1 MQIAT
6 VVDVQGAD
14 PYNGDG
20 CMAKGRLLQL
30 LGDNTR
36 KDANQQFVFALTDY
50 RYMCVSEPFCMNT
63 STRVSV
69 ASLHERHA
77 CSLAISCLVNACHGK
92 LLPSL
97 SPVDVCSML

>member
-1 MQIAT
+1 M
-6 VVDVQGAD
+6 QGAD

-30 LGDNTR
+30 LGDSIRT
-36 KDANQQFVFALTDY
+36 DANQQFVIALKDY
-50 RYMCVSEPFCMNT
+50 RYMCVSEPSCMNI

-69 ASLHERHA
+69 ASLQERHA
-77 CSLAISCLVNACHGK
+77 CCLAISCLVNACHGK

-97 SPVDVCSML
+97 SPVDVRSMP